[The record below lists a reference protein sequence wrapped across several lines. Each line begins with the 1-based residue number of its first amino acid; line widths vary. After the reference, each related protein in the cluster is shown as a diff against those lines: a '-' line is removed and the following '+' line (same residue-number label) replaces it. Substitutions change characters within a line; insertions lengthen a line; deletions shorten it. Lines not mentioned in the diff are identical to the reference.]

1 MDEHIPTQCEI
12 SAEAAAARDVCLA
25 FRDCSA
31 AAARAALDHAAGATR
46 SASDAAQISS
56 MAWYA
61 TLSSDE
67 AAQISRLGA
76 LAAARAAEA
85 VTAWNRAAA
94 SAADAADAVAAVDF
108 TKCCRCAVEAR
119 AAEKD
124 GARAAARAKTYP
136 IMRVR
141 GGVGMAAE
149 KASPPSNLR
158 EETTAALA
166 WIQSAALRALML
178 ATEPEGEE
186 KEPEAG
192 EVASFEKL
200 DDDTVLSI
208 LRFLDAHDALAAAHQ
223 LGICR
228 CISRTL
234 ARLAAAAEPEGAR
247 AAALRMCVFNCAF
260 ARFTHCFAGLDE
272 NGSALE
278 IPVHRASRA
287 VAIESGQDLM
297 SAMQQAGLLTPAFA
311 GALTPGAFHALTW
324 WAKACLNQTP
334 GRSWGP
340 HLLCALE
347 ERRGWLSRLLGW
359 DVLLSQGGLTVHD
372 VKAATV
378 RVVEADPWIQ
388 PAPHTVINGT
398 AVNDAFRRQIL
409 DFVGALDQEQPTD
422 ANEEAAMRSFYFGT
436 RLERHSELEDVFEA

>member
-1 MDEHIPTQCEI
+1 
-12 SAEAAAARDVCLA
+12 
-25 FRDCSA
+25 
-31 AAARAALDHAAGATR
+31 
-46 SASDAAQISS
+46 

-200 DDDTVLSI
+200 DDDTVMSI
-208 LRFLDAHDALAAAHQ
+208 LRFLDAHDALAAAHHRCQ
-223 LGICR
+223 RGDAFPIGGARSGCR
-228 CISRTL
+228 WTSVRPH
-234 ARLAAAAEPEGAR
+234 AAA
-247 AAALRMCVFNCAF
+247 
-260 ARFTHCFAGLDE
+260 
-272 NGSALE
+272 
-278 IPVHRASRA
+278 
-287 VAIESGQDLM
+287 
-297 SAMQQAGLLTPAFA
+297 
-311 GALTPGAFHALTW
+311 
-324 WAKACLNQTP
+324 
-334 GRSWGP
+334 
-340 HLLCALE
+340 
-347 ERRGWLSRLLGW
+347 
-359 DVLLSQGGLTVHD
+359 
-372 VKAATV
+372 
-378 RVVEADPWIQ
+378 DP
-388 PAPHTVINGT
+388 
-398 AVNDAFRRQIL
+398 
-409 DFVGALDQEQPTD
+409 
-422 ANEEAAMRSFYFGT
+422 
-436 RLERHSELEDVFEA
+436 